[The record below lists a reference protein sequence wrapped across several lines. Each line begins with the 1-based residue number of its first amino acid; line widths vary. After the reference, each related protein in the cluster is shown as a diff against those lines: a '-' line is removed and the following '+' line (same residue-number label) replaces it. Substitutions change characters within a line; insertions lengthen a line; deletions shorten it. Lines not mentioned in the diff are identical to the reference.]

1 MNEEVK
7 NYTVISA
14 NWEIEV
20 DSISH
25 KNAAIDACLFAF
37 CKYKNELLM
46 STTIMVY
53 ESLGKKDLQ
62 SSEFFA
68 TYDIFSQLGLN
79 SKSQAFYELTKTLN
93 ES

>member
-1 MNEEVK
+1 MNEDVK
-7 NYTVISA
+7 NYTVLSA

-25 KNAAIDACLFAF
+25 KNAAIDACIFVF
-37 CKYKNELLM
+37 GRFKNKLLM

-53 ESLGKKDLQ
+53 ESGRKGDLQ

-68 TYDIFSQLGLN
+68 TYDIFNEIGLE
-79 SKSQAFYELTKTLN
+79 SKSKAFYELTNKIN